1 MLPCPVVLQFDG
13 VHPEALAVTIDTW
26 GLDKMKG
33 KREFLPWSQYRLQE
47 CSHGHAFMCL
57 SRVSG
62 RTT

>member
-33 KREFLPWSQYRLQE
+33 KRKCLPWLRQ
-47 CSHGHAFMCL
+47 G
-57 SRVSG
+57 
-62 RTT
+62 